1 MQVFSGFG
9 SIRFFQYVLRIDE
22 GIAMKNYTLK
32 LLVCAMGICLSVP
45 FFSYAEFDQYN
56 YYDSPVSEMGPTIRD
71 FKGNSWRGT
80 NTLGDWNLYF
90 KVNPDWD
97 PLDPASP
104 MYVWGPSRFDM
115 DSVKFTGTNY
125 IGLINAFYGGGYYN
139 IVDSTFE
146 SDDGK
151 YGTQISNT
159 DLNGNA
165 IKDGMYEITTSLF
178 RDSTSVAVNPQS
190 DGGSPGVEISG
201 STFQDNT
208 DINVA
213 DGGTLSIND
222 SVINLANEDIM
233 DRYLGTSSPLYSLM
247 QWFFNT
253 VASKLYWGMYQL
265 RIIQDF
271 LTSYRLEYEPTLV
284 SLEPGYSEYYL
295 PNVFVVAYYYQD
307 EHLVYTEETY
317 YCSFPGAI
325 QAYFRG
331 LGITL
336 NSIGTMFS
344 NWFYPLDPDAPYW
357 RYWNTDTGEQE
368 ATNLAGVLYNITW
381 YLGEIYKTDDWDA
394 GSGFQEATDKM
405 DQLTSDMNEAESA
418 ITDSV
423 LGNVQD
429 FVPDPDDVTSL
440 AALGYIGDYLQR
452 IYVALGGFGIPVLLS
467 LVLAV
472 CMQLIGYFK
481 YKGD

>member
-1 MQVFSGFG
+1 
-9 SIRFFQYVLRIDE
+9 
-22 GIAMKNYTLK
+22 MKNYTLK
-32 LLVCAMGICLSVP
+32 SIVCAMGICFSVP

-178 RDSTSVAVNPQS
+178 KDSTSLAVNPQS
-190 DGGSPGVEISG
+190 DGGTPGVEISG

-213 DGGTLSIND
+213 DGGTLSITD
-222 SVINLANEDIM
+222 SVVNLANEDIM
-233 DRYLGTSSPLYSLM
+233 DRYFGSQSLIMQRLDYLVCWGWWMSGYIFTGWTQGQGDSPIVPLQFGITPAYNFSYPQFYHYTFYVDGAGIGVRKDVWYGNFAGIFDSYIDSL
-247 QWFFNT
+247 
-253 VASKLYWGMYQL
+253 AS
-265 RIIQDF
+265 F
-271 LTSYRLEYEPTLV
+271 LT
-284 SLEPGYSEYYL
+284 
-295 PNVFVVAYYYQD
+295 A
-307 EHLVYTEETY
+307 
-317 YCSFPGAI
+317 SFNLWA
-325 QAYFRG
+325 Q
-331 LGITL
+331 
-336 NSIGTMFS
+336 
-344 NWFYPLDPDAPYW
+344 WFYPLQDQLENQYW

-381 YLGEIYKTDDWDA
+381 YLGEIYKTDDREA

-405 DQLTSDMNEAESA
+405 DQLTSDMDEAESA

-452 IYVALGGFGIPVLLS
+452 IYVALGGFGVPVLLS